1 MRNITYST
9 TTQEAIKHL
18 TDTVNAAN
26 DAIKAE
32 RWTDAD
38 LFGSNLPELR
48 DKANAAIIKD
58 ACTALIETF
67 TTDGGA
73 AFVEAYFSDWFTPA
87 YKVSKP
93 VEQDDLYELTADGEQ
108 RILWSQI
115 DRLAKRKIMS
125 NGAWLSYLQIYV
137 DNVARAKSKNAT
149 GETAVFT
156 KTTLPQDLLERR
168 NESDKFWKGCG
179 SSDLCKQLD
188 TLIRMMMPA
197 DFQPTFHMLSA
208 DQNTVAD
215 SLFKDKDIDK
225 MDGAHKSYVK
235 TKTAEKL
242 ILRQINVRMNNLAID
257 FETGFK
263 DKTKNQNTPKK
274 DEAKSTGLTKGNSET
289 KPVPTETKSETADT
303 TAA

>member
-9 TTQEAIKHL
+9 TTQEAIKRL

-38 LFGSNLPELR
+38 LFGDSLPKLR
-48 DKANAAIIKD
+48 DTANAAIIED

-73 AFVEAYFSDWFTPA
+73 AFVETYFSDWFAPA
-87 YKVSKP
+87 YKVTKP
-93 VEQDDLYELTADGEQ
+93 TEQGDLYELTQDGEQ

-149 GETAVFT
+149 GEAAVFT

-168 NESDKFWKGCG
+168 DKSDKFWKGCG
-179 SSDLCKQLD
+179 SSNLCKQLD

-215 SLFKDKDIDK
+215 ALFKDKDIDA
-225 MDGAHKSYVK
+225 MDGVHKSYVK
-235 TKTAEKL
+235 TKTAERL
-242 ILRQINVRMNNLAID
+242 ILRQINTRMNNLAID

-263 DKTKNQNTPKK
+263 DKTTNQNTPKK
-274 DEAKSTGLTKGNSET
+274 DEAKSTGLTKGKSET
-289 KPVPTETKSETADT
+289 KPVPTETKAADT

>member
-9 TTQEAIKHL
+9 TTQEAIKQL
-18 TDTVNAAN
+18 TDTVNVAN

-32 RWTDAD
+32 RWEEV
-38 LFGSNLPELR
+38 ELLALNI
-48 DKANAAIIKD
+48 DSLTKKANVAIIKD
-58 ACTALIETF
+58 ACEDIVATF
-67 TTDGGA
+67 TDKGGA
-73 AFVEAYFSDWFTPA
+73 AFVEAYFSDWFAPA
-87 YKVSKP
+87 YKVGKP
-93 VEQDDLYELTADGEQ
+93 AEQGDLYELAADGEQ
-108 RILWSQI
+108 RILLSQI
-115 DRLAKRKIMS
+115 DRIAKHKIMS

-168 NESDKFWKGCG
+168 DKSDKFWKGCG
-179 SSDLCKQLD
+179 SSDLCKQLN
-188 TLIRMMMPA
+188 TLILMIMPA

-208 DQNTVAD
+208 DQSTIAD
-215 SLFKDKDIDK
+215 ALFKDKDIDA
-225 MDGAHKSYVK
+225 MDGVHKSYVK

-242 ILRQINVRMNNLAID
+242 ILRQINTRMHNLAID

-263 DKTKNQNTPKK
+263 SKTENQNAPKK
-274 DEAKSTGLTKGNSET
+274 DEAKSTGLTKGESET
-289 KPVPTETKSETADT
+289 KPVPAETKTADT